1 MDHRLKLVKILVEN
15 SRLSGS
21 EIAASGLSL
30 QDMIRQHFSDSP
42 LEGVKSRVNAP
53 GQGADVT
60 VDFSHQDRLVSLNI
74 EAKKGR
80 ETKGGDY
87 TRVNIAKASPLG
99 IIVNAMTTVELD
111 SDVSPS
117 GASRMRISSKELPKK
132 EKETIAKTPSQP
144 LQSLLF
150 DHISKNEILIHGSQS
165 RGYSVITR
173 RRKHT
178 HNESMSQ
185 EDNDKVRKEAE
196 DHNSMIDAALAAS
209 GLKETHS
216 YHDQESFDQ
225 IFKIHDL
232 EPSEPKASGGPSA
245 AALRILIRRRIPGRT
260 NEIVTRAMEN
270 AKILHK

>member
-1 MDHRLKLVKILVEN
+1 MDHRLKLVKRLIEN
-15 SRLSGS
+15 SRSSGS
-21 EIAASGLSL
+21 EIATSGLEL
-30 QDMIRQHFSDSP
+30 QGIIRQHFSDAP
-42 LEGVKSRVNAP
+42 LEGISSRVNAP

-80 ETKGGDY
+80 ETRGGDY
-87 TRVNIAKASPLG
+87 PRINVPKSSPLG
-99 IIVNAMTTVELD
+99 IIVNAMTTVI
-111 SDVSPS
+111 SPS
-117 GASRMRISSKELPKK
+117 GSSRTRIRSADLPEK
-132 EKETIAKTPSQP
+132 EKETIAKTSSQP

-185 EDNDKVRKEAE
+185 EDNDKARKEAE

-232 EPSEPKASGGPSA
+232 EPSEPKASGGPSS

-260 NEIVTRAMEN
+260 NEIVNRAMEN

>member
-1 MDHRLKLVKILVEN
+1 MDHRLKLVKRLVEN
-15 SRLSGS
+15 SRIRGS
-21 EIAASGLSL
+21 EIATSGLDL

-87 TRVNIAKASPLG
+87 TRVSIAKASPLG
-99 IIVNAMTTVELD
+99 IIVNAMTT
-111 SDVSPS
+111 DVSPS
-117 GASRMRISSKELPKK
+117 GSSRMRIRSADLPEK
-132 EKETIAKTPSQP
+132 EKETLAKTPSQP

-150 DHISKNEILIHGSQS
+150 DHIGKNEILIHGSQS

-185 EDNDKVRKEAE
+185 EDNDKARKEAE
-196 DHNSMIDAALAAS
+196 DHNSMIDTALRAS
-209 GLKETHS
+209 GLEETHS
-216 YHDQESFDQ
+216 YHDQESFDK

-260 NEIVTRAMEN
+260 GEIISRAKRN
-270 AKILHK
+270 AEILHKGNVA

>member
-1 MDHRLKLVKILVEN
+1 MDHRLKLVKKLLEN
-15 SRLSGS
+15 STSRGS
-21 EIAASGLSL
+21 VIASSGLSL
-30 QDMIRQHFSDSP
+30 QGMIRQHFSDSS

-53 GQGADVT
+53 GQGADIT
-60 VDFSHQDRLVSLNI
+60 VDFSHQDRLVSINI

-99 IIVNAMTTVELD
+99 IIVNSMTTD
-111 SDVSPS
+111 PS
-117 GASRMRISSKELPKK
+117 GSSRMRIRSADLPKK

-173 RRKHT
+173 RKKHT
-178 HNESMSQ
+178 HNESISQ
-185 EDNDKVRKEAE
+185 EDNDKLFKEAE
-196 DHNSMIDAALAAS
+196 DHNSVIDAALIAS
-209 GLKETHS
+209 GLEETHS
-216 YHDQESFDQ
+216 YHDQESFDK

-260 NEIVTRAMEN
+260 GEIISRAKKN
-270 AKILHK
+270 AETLHKGNMA